1 MQRDRIRGA
10 QRAAGLRSG
19 GVRRSGAGASTV
31 DGAGA
36 AGGVGGAGGTG
47 GVGGPGA
54 VDRRVVWIAGV
65 IGLVAALA
73 VWVTLAWQ
81 ASDRSED
88 DLATRGFRG
97 EISTEKAFRAVAYDP
112 DGTRIY
118 AATGNAVT
126 VWHTATRRT
135 TGRPF
140 TGHDSTVTALAV
152 SPDGRLLATTGDDAT
167 TRLWDTTTRAEI
179 GGPIDTGIV
188 VRAVALAFSPD
199 GSLLA
204 VAGDGGTALWD
215 VAGKRLLGP
224 LESASGAHAAV
235 AFGPDGTRIATGD
248 VNGGT
253 VTIWDV
259 ATRQQVGEPLGGHAG
274 NGPVTAVAYDA
285 SGTWLADGSTDKAS
299 FVYNTLT
306 GEHTEFRQN
315 EEAVHTVLLSDDARR
330 LVTVS
335 SQDVIIWDVPSVTQV
350 GRPVAPDGSAD
361 VKGVALAPDGDTL
374 AVIRDHRMQF
384 WSLRAASRR

>member
-1 MQRDRIRGA
+1 MTTVQRDRIRGA

-19 GVRRSGAGASTV
+19 GVRRSGAASSTV
-31 DGAGA
+31 DA
-36 AGGVGGAGGTG
+36 AGGSSGPGGPGW
-47 GVGGPGA
+47 PGA
-54 VDRRVVWIAGV
+54 VDRGAVWFAGV
-65 IGLVAALA
+65 IGLVAAL
-73 VWVTLAWQ
+73 VVCVTLAWR
-81 ASDRSED
+81 ASDQAED
-88 DLATRGFRG
+88 DLAARGFRG
-97 EISTEKAFRAVAYDP
+97 EVSTGKAFRAVAYDP

-118 AATGNAVT
+118 AATENVVT
-126 VWHTATRRT
+126 VWHTATRRA
-135 TGRPF
+135 TGKPF
-140 TGHDSTVTALAV
+140 TGHSSTVTALAV
-152 SPDGRLLATTGDDAT
+152 SADGRLLATTSDDAT

-215 VAGKRLLGP
+215 VANKRLLGA
-224 LESASGAHAAV
+224 LDSASGAHAAV
-235 AFGPDGTRIATGD
+235 AFSPDGTRVATGD
-248 VNGGT
+248 VSGGT

-259 ATRQQVGEPLGGHAG
+259 ASRQQVGEPLGGHAG
-274 NGPVTAVAYDA
+274 NGPVSTVAYDA

-315 EEAVHTVLLSDDARR
+315 EEAVHAVLLSGDGRR
-330 LVTVS
+330 LVTAS

-350 GRPVAPDGSAD
+350 GRPVGPDGSAD
-361 VKGVALAPDGDTL
+361 VKGVALSPDGDTL
-374 AVIRDHRMQF
+374 AVIRDHRIQF
-384 WSLRAASRR
+384 WSVRAASRG